1 MFKSQ
6 TYYVRIKEN
15 EFIIKS
21 VINPK
26 EITIKAEEPFT
37 TKRLL
42 IGQFSVAEK
51 FLTIGLE
58 QFNENFLFAPML
70 IMHPLENIDEELS
83 EVEEKVLKELALSS
97 GAKEAK
103 LWLGEE
109 LSDKD
114 LRDI

>member
-26 EITIKAEEPFT
+26 EITIKAEEPFM

-51 FLTIGLE
+51 FLKIGLE
-58 QFNENFLFAPML
+58 QFNEKFLFAP
-70 IMHPLENIDEELS
+70 IIVMHPLENVDKELS

-97 GAKEAK
+97 GAKEVK

-109 LSDKD
+109 LTDKD
-114 LRDI
+114 LLAV